1 LRSFIHQAPAE
12 RIVFGVGTI
21 AEIGTELDQMSVT
34 RAVVLST
41 RGHAQL
47 AERVA
52 SLLGD
57 RVVAQFHGAVP
68 HTPVG
73 VTEQVLEVVKNR
85 QGDGV
90 VSVGGGSTTGLGK
103 AVTSRLGVQHLVVPT
118 TYAGSELTPVLGETS
133 GGEKTTRA
141 GPDILPHTVI
151 YDVQLTATLPWSVT
165 VTSAVNAMAHSVEAL
180 YSKDATAQT
189 DEMALQAI
197 RSLVQGLHDLRN
209 DLDSLDARCQ
219 LLYGAWLAGSC
230 LGAVGMGLHHKLCHA
245 LGGTFNLPHAATHA
259 VVLPHVMAYNE
270 PAVPAAMSRIA
281 EAIQGHPAPRA
292 VQDLVREL
300 DGPTSLREIGFAE
313 SDIGRAAE
321 LAAAH
326 AYPNPREVTRAGIVW
341 LLHQAYNGDPVQ
353 PS

>member
-1 LRSFIHQAPAE
+1 MRSFIHQAPAE

-230 LGAVGMGLHHKLCHA
+230 LGAVGMGLH
-245 LGGTFNLPHAATHA
+245 
-259 VVLPHVMAYNE
+259 
-270 PAVPAAMSRIA
+270 
-281 EAIQGHPAPRA
+281 
-292 VQDLVREL
+292 
-300 DGPTSLREIGFAE
+300 
-313 SDIGRAAE
+313 
-321 LAAAH
+321 
-326 AYPNPREVTRAGIVW
+326 
-341 LLHQAYNGDPVQ
+341 
-353 PS
+353 